1 MYYLVGSI
9 AIASVHR
16 NLLHATVC
24 TNRAMSVINYVLLSW
39 QYCYSV
45 SAQKFTARHIVYRML
60 SLCVRLLT

>member
-39 QYCYSV
+39 QYSYINYV
-45 SAQKFTARHIVYRML
+45 SL
-60 SLCVRLLT
+60 